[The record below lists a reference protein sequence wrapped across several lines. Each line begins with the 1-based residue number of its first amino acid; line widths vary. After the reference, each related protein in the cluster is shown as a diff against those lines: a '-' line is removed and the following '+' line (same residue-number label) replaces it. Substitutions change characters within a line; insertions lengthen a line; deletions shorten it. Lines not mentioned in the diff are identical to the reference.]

1 MIRYKLLYAVLL
13 VVMVLFFILY
23 RGTLSLTL
31 LIFALLL
38 PLLLWYTVVRLK
50 ASVKASLSHR
60 GVPVKDQPFHWIL
73 QIQNKSWLS
82 TANVRLHLVYSSTL
96 ADASQPLV
104 LNIPILMHNTQRI
117 RLTYRA
123 VTCGVMRMRIEK
135 LEIYDPLWM
144 FKRVIPLDLTDSVVL
159 MPQQNYEFSENWK
172 SNPQADADTTE
183 YSKEKAG
190 DDPSE
195 IFDLHVYREGDQISR
210 IHWKLSS
217 KHDDLMVK
225 EYSLP
230 LSAGYLLFA
239 DFRQTADQPEAA
251 ERIDAMLS
259 AMTSAAAQLSE
270 RMISFRAAAYTQEGG
285 AEVSPLLQEAADFTA
300 WLEQLVHAKPLPA
313 DSKKPFLH
321 GLSALLTEQH
331 PHDRILF
338 FTPKPDRELM
348 HTFMALPAPARITM
362 FAVTENAADRAV
374 LTGGE
379 YLFACV
385 PVSRD
390 TAKKAAGRQIPQSAE
405 TESEPDDADDFID
418 ADTLRKGGVSA

>member
-13 VVMVLFFILY
+13 VVMVLFYILY

-31 LIFALLL
+31 LVFTCIL
-38 PLLLWYTVVRLK
+38 PLILLYTVVRLK
-50 ASVKASLSHR
+50 ASIKASLTHR
-60 GVPVKDQPFHWIL
+60 GVPQKNQPFHWIF
-73 QIQNKSWLS
+73 QIKNTSWIS
-82 TANVRLHLVYSSTL
+82 TANAKLHLVYSSTL

-104 LNIPILMHNTQRI
+104 LNIPIMMHNTQRI

-135 LEIYDPLWM
+135 LEIYDPLWL
-144 FKRVIPLDLTDSVVL
+144 FKRVIPLDLTDSVLL
-159 MPQQNYEFSENWK
+159 MPQQNFSFSENWK
-172 SNPQADADTTE
+172 ANPQADADTTE

-195 IFDLHVYREGDQISR
+195 IFDLHVYREGDQVSR

-217 KHDDLMVK
+217 KLDNLMVK

-259 AMTSAAAQLSE
+259 AMASAAAQLSE
-270 RMISFRAAAYTQEGG
+270 HMISFRAAAYTPDRG
-285 AEVSPLLQEAADFTA
+285 AEVSPLLQESADFSG
-300 WLEQLVHAKPLPA
+300 WVELLVHAKPAPR
-313 DSKKPFLH
+313 DSKTAFLH
-321 GLSALLTEQH
+321 SLSALLTESH
-331 PHDRILF
+331 PRDRVLL

-348 HTFMALPAPARITM
+348 HTLMALPSPARITLY
-362 FAVTENAADRAV
+362 AVSVNAADRAIA
-374 LTGGE
+374 TGAE
-379 YLFACV
+379 YPFTCV
-385 PVSRD
+385 PVTLETSVSPEPAEEAD
-390 TAKKAAGRQIPQSAE
+390 FEAAEREDFSDSAE
-405 TESEPDDADDFID
+405 TDQE
-418 ADTLRKGGVSA
+418 GGASA